1 MSLEQNLVYP
11 DQVKDHPI
19 DGIFDSAYFWDVDP
33 KKVFIRKDARFVI
46 DRIFR
51 WSVFPGALD
60 ILDKYYSKKEIREEA
75 MRCDSIYSNESFEIL
90 SKRYNISKE
99 EFLHFRSF

>member
-1 MSLEQNLVYP
+1 
-11 DQVKDHPI
+11 
-19 DGIFDSAYFWDVDP
+19 
-33 KKVFIRKDARFVI
+33 
-46 DRIFR
+46 
-51 WSVFPGALD
+51 LD

-75 MRCDSIYSNESFEIL
+75 IQCDSLYSNESFEIL